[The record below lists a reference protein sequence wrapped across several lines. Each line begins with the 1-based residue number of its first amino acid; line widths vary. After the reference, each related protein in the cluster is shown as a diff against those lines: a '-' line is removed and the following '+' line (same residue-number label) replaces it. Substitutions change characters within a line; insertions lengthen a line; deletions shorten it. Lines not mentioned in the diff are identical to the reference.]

1 MVTDVTG
8 KLRGS
13 GIWSI
18 LVPLDVVMVL
28 LLLLLN
34 FQSKSGVTIADSVMK
49 LEAVAFTALITVGL
63 AAPIV
68 WRWWLD
74 LRKPAATAT
83 PAEVKVE
90 N

>member
-1 MVTDVTG
+1 MAG
-8 KLRGS
+8 KLRS
-13 GIWSI
+13 YGIWSV

-34 FQSKSGVTIADSVMK
+34 FQSKSGVTIADNVMK
-49 LEAVAFTALITVGL
+49 AEAVVFTALITVGL
-63 AAPIV
+63 GAPIV

-74 LRKPAATAT
+74 LRKPNEPAALV
-83 PAEVKVE
+83 EVKVE